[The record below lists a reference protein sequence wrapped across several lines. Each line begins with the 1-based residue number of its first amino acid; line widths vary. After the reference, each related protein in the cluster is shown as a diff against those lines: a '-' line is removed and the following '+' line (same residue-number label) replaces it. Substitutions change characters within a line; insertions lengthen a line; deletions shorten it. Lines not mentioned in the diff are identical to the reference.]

1 MARYKLTDTTCI
13 GGSLQ
18 SAGVEVDYA
27 GWPGS
32 TLEPLDDEAREI
44 KAYYDEARAAGRN
57 LPSTPAEWRAAQ
69 AAAAALAAKSAP
81 PPPPPSDD
89 PVVIPDDWRDQRPE
103 QIINLARKLGAPV
116 KGTNT
121 ARATQFIE
129 AQIKMRADH
138 AAEAEEHD
146 GADA

>member
-1 MARYKLTDTTCI
+1 MARFKLTDTTQI

-18 SAGVEVDYA
+18 TAGAEVDYA

-44 KAYYDEARAAGRN
+44 KTYYDEAREAGRN
-57 LPSTPAEWRAAQ
+57 LQKSPADWRAAQ
-69 AAAAALAAKSAP
+69 AKAAALAAAAAP
-81 PPPPPSDD
+81 PPPPSND

-121 ARATQFIE
+121 GRAVAFVE
-129 AQIKMRADH
+129 AQIALRAEP
-138 AAEAEEHD
+138 AADEHD
-146 GADA
+146 GDE

>member
-18 SAGVEVDYA
+18 PAGAEVDHA

-32 TLEPLDDEAREI
+32 TLEPLDDDAREI
-44 KAYYDEARAAGRN
+44 KAHYDEYRGAGRN
-57 LPSTPAEWRAAQ
+57 LPKTPAEWRAAQ
-69 AAAAALAAKSAP
+69 AEAAKLAAP
-81 PPPPPSDD
+81 PVVSND
-89 PVVIPDDWRDQRPE
+89 PVAIPPDWRDQRPE

-121 ARATQFIE
+121 ERAIAFVE
-129 AQIKMRADH
+129 AQIKLREEP
-138 AAEAEEHD
+138 AETD
-146 GADA
+146 GAER